1 MSDRRETLRSVFRDL
16 RGRVTGLSVIRKGA
30 RIAATQEIV
39 AILDSLER
47 AMEGF
52 ILSDCEDSRAGLI
65 HETLHRKMEVYKSV
79 DNLIED
85 TIRELRDN
93 HKILISD
100 EALRQRY
107 KNLID

>member
-1 MSDRRETLRSVFRDL
+1 
-16 RGRVTGLSVIRKGA
+16 
-30 RIAATQEIV
+30 
-39 AILDSLER
+39 
-47 AMEGF
+47 
-52 ILSDCEDSRAGLI
+52 
-65 HETLHRKMEVYKSV
+65 MEVYKSV